1 TSASTSRRTTSPRSS
16 ANATG
21 SCVQPAPSAAG
32 STCRT
37 TTPTSI
43 AAFRATT
50 SCASRTG
57 PGAWSTRRSTS
68 RTGFGQSTTYGW
80 CATPEIKQAQQTAD
94 GVKLQQA
101 AFAIEEFHA
110 LNGTYAAS
118 SLGHL
123 GVKLAQADSSSY
135 CLETANEHLTGPGGS
150 PEPGRC

>member
-1 TSASTSRRTTSPRSS
+1 MARGIGLLSLVVALVAGAYLTNAQLSASPSRAS
-16 ANATG
+16 ATH
-21 SCVQPAPSAAG
+21 
-32 STCRT
+32 
-37 TTPTSI
+37 
-43 AAFRATT
+43 
-50 SCASRTG
+50 
-57 PGAWSTRRSTS
+57 
-68 RTGFGQSTTYGW
+68 
-80 CATPEIKQAQQTAD
+80 EIKQAQQTAD